1 MKNWDY
7 FTCGESRTLK
17 NPTTKRSQETASVGQ
32 IKRVRESKLKS
43 KTEEKS
49 LLTLLQ
55 LLWYNDW
62 VKITKGACKLK
73 RVY

>member
-17 NPTTKRSQETASVGQ
+17 NPTTKRSQKTASVGQ

-43 KTEEKS
+43 KTEEK
-49 LLTLLQ
+49 T
-55 LLWYNDW
+55 
-62 VKITKGACKLK
+62 
-73 RVY
+73 